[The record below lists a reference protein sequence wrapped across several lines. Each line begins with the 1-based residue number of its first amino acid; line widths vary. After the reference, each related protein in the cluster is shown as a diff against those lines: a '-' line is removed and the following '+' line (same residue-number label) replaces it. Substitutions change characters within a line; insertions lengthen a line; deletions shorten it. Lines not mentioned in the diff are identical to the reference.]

1 MLINKQVINVVKF
14 YAYGAELT
22 ITLTISS
29 VAMVCNRRATLLQ
42 ILSLSIPKDL
52 SSVFNRENFCRSSW
66 TFWLFSLAS
75 LVFSP
80 NENPPNL
87 EKKPIQWF
95 FFLFLSI
102 QCTIKII
109 AHVFSSLKNCVSV
122 LRINVLHCRKPTAGL
137 AYAYWPWALPFNF
150 SSTHLSFKLY
160 LIGLCTF
167 FWRKLYARLVLAFW
181 QYILW
186 ITSNVKYLLPMN
198 RSWVFSSQSEMF
210 LLVRSYRKS
219 VVASICNGVAGPS
232 APTHQTK

>member
-87 EKKPIQWF
+87 EKKTNPVG

-109 AHVFSSLKNCVSV
+109 AHVFNSLKNCVSV
-122 LRINVLHCRKPTAGL
+122 LRINILHCRKPTAGL
-137 AYAYWPWALPFNF
+137 AYAYWSWALPFNF
-150 SSTHLSFKLY
+150 SSTH
-160 LIGLCTF
+160 
-167 FWRKLYARLVLAFW
+167 
-181 QYILW
+181 
-186 ITSNVKYLLPMN
+186 
-198 RSWVFSSQSEMF
+198 
-210 LLVRSYRKS
+210 
-219 VVASICNGVAGPS
+219 
-232 APTHQTK
+232 

>member
-14 YAYGAELT
+14 YAYGAELA

-87 EKKPIQWF
+87 EKKQSRCTVYRVF
-95 FFLFLSI
+95 FCFLFLSI

-109 AHVFSSLKNCVSV
+109 AHVFNSLKNCVSV
-122 LRINVLHCRKPTAGL
+122 LRINVLYCRKPTAGL

-150 SSTHLSFKLY
+150 SSTH
-160 LIGLCTF
+160 
-167 FWRKLYARLVLAFW
+167 
-181 QYILW
+181 
-186 ITSNVKYLLPMN
+186 
-198 RSWVFSSQSEMF
+198 
-210 LLVRSYRKS
+210 
-219 VVASICNGVAGPS
+219 
-232 APTHQTK
+232 

>member
-14 YAYGAELT
+14 YAYGAELA

-87 EKKPIQWF
+87 EKKTNPVGF
-95 FFLFLSI
+95 FFVSKYTMYHQNNCSCFQFPKKLCICFKDKCSALSE
-102 QCTIKII
+102 T
-109 AHVFSSLKNCVSV
+109 
-122 LRINVLHCRKPTAGL
+122 HCR
-137 AYAYWPWALPFNF
+137 
-150 SSTHLSFKLY
+150 S
-160 LIGLCTF
+160 
-167 FWRKLYARLVLAFW
+167 
-181 QYILW
+181 
-186 ITSNVKYLLPMN
+186 
-198 RSWVFSSQSEMF
+198 
-210 LLVRSYRKS
+210 
-219 VVASICNGVAGPS
+219 SICLLIMGP
-232 APTHQTK
+232 PFQLF

>member
-1 MLINKQVINVVKF
+1 MLINKQVISVVKF
-14 YAYGAELT
+14 YAYGAELA

-87 EKKPIQWF
+87 EKKQSRCTVYRF
-95 FFLFLSI
+95 FFCFLFLSI

-109 AHVFSSLKNCVSV
+109 AHVFSSLKKLCICFKDKCSA
-122 LRINVLHCRKPTAGL
+122 LSETHCR
-137 AYAYWPWALPFNF
+137 
-150 SSTHLSFKLY
+150 S
-160 LIGLCTF
+160 
-167 FWRKLYARLVLAFW
+167 
-181 QYILW
+181 
-186 ITSNVKYLLPMN
+186 
-198 RSWVFSSQSEMF
+198 
-210 LLVRSYRKS
+210 
-219 VVASICNGVAGPS
+219 SICLLTMGSPF
-232 APTHQTK
+232 QLF

>member
-14 YAYGAELT
+14 YAYGAELA

-87 EKKPIQWF
+87 EKTQSRRTVYSVF
-95 FFLFLSI
+95 FVSKYTMYHQNNCSCFQFPKKLCICFKDKYSALSE
-102 QCTIKII
+102 T
-109 AHVFSSLKNCVSV
+109 
-122 LRINVLHCRKPTAGL
+122 HCR
-137 AYAYWPWALPFNF
+137 
-150 SSTHLSFKLY
+150 S
-160 LIGLCTF
+160 
-167 FWRKLYARLVLAFW
+167 
-181 QYILW
+181 
-186 ITSNVKYLLPMN
+186 
-198 RSWVFSSQSEMF
+198 
-210 LLVRSYRKS
+210 
-219 VVASICNGVAGPS
+219 SICLLIMGP
-232 APTHQTK
+232 PFQLF